1 MEETGE
7 ENLKIEKK
15 VPPYNLYAYAAICL
29 CRDCH
34 HSLVYNNKNKIKNQT
49 VRLKESMLITNSNKV
64 EGFPLQEREFFQNSS
79 CIFFLLFRQ
88 YLVCF
93 SETKVIST
101 IAEYQDL

>member
-34 HSLVYNNKNKIKNQT
+34 HSLVYNTQLMTLYAQSTLLNEDLKI
-49 VRLKESMLITNSNKV
+49 RP
-64 EGFPLQEREFFQNSS
+64 F
-79 CIFFLLFRQ
+79 
-88 YLVCF
+88 
-93 SETKVIST
+93 
-101 IAEYQDL
+101 D